1 MVLPIQ
7 IDGSGFMTINDVQ
20 KLQSKPPTAL
30 SIVEIQQWM
39 IQHLAHELQ
48 INPEKIAI
56 DQPILSCGI
65 DSMQV
70 VTFVAKL
77 EDLLGVRFSSNP
89 LEDHSTIEALSQHVA
104 DMAGTRQ

>member
-20 KLQSKPPTAL
+20 KLQSKPPTAH
-30 SIVEIQQWM
+30 SVVEIQQWM

-56 DQPILSCGI
+56 DQPIVSCGI

-89 LEDHSTIEALSQHVA
+89 LEDHSTIEALSQHVFE
-104 DMAGTRQ
+104 MAGTRQ

>member
-1 MVLPIQ
+1 
-7 IDGSGFMTINDVQ
+7 MTIKDMQNL
-20 KLQSKPPTAL
+20 KSKPATAP
-30 SIVEIQQWM
+30 SVIEIQQWM

-77 EDLLGVRFSSNP
+77 EDWLGVRFSSNP
-89 LEDHSTIEALSQHVA
+89 LEEHSTIEALSQHVA

>member
-7 IDGSGFMTINDVQ
+7 IDGTGLTVPSV
-20 KLQSKPPTAL
+20 
-30 SIVEIQQWM
+30 VEIQQWM
-39 IQHLAHELQ
+39 IQQLAQELQ
-48 INPEKIAI
+48 IHPEKIKI
-56 DQPILSCGI
+56 DKPILSCGV

-77 EDLLGVRFSSNP
+77 EDWLGVRFSSNP